1 MDQENMTR
9 KEFMRKLSM
18 LGAGFVGAFSFL
30 SSCKK
35 SDKGEQE
42 AKKEITDDP
51 CGDLSALTEDEKA
64 TRDVFEYVAQ
74 SPYPEKLCDNCALW
88 VEPEGEN
95 FCGGCEIMAGPIHPK
110 GYCNAWIAVE

>member
-1 MDQENMTR
+1 MDQKNMTR
-9 KEFMRKLSM
+9 KEFMRKLTM

-42 AKKEITDDP
+42 AKTTITDDP
-51 CGDLSALTEDEKA
+51 CGDLSALTADEKKM
-64 TRDVFEYVAQ
+64 RNDFEYVAQ

-88 VEPEGEN
+88 VEPEAGK

-110 GYCNAWIAVE
+110 GYCNAWIGVE